1 MAPVTRGG
9 NGALMRV
16 NTKATAA
23 DGGIAALRKRPGM
36 LAKIARELGLQRQA
50 TSKWTKVPA
59 AHVLAVARIS
69 RISRSTLRP
78 DLYPKRGRD

>member
-9 NGALMRV
+9 NGAHARV
-16 NTKATAA
+16 NTQATA

>member
-1 MAPVTRGG
+1 
-9 NGALMRV
+9 
-16 NTKATAA
+16 
-23 DGGIAALRKRPGM
+23 M